1 VLESVHEG
9 AEDFADLLTPETFA
23 VLVVSRDEHASF
35 GWRVD
40 AKVAEWLTP
49 AKFAAVLRQSAD
61 RYDPPQ
67 VVEFAAEHQPDCP
80 CPRCVAS
87 RSAQR

>member
-9 AEDFADLLTPETFA
+9 AEDFAALIVPDKTFA
-23 VLVVSRDEHASF
+23 VLVVTRDALASH

-49 AKFAAVLRQSAD
+49 TRFARVLRQAAD

-67 VVEFAAEHQPDCP
+67 LVEFTAEHQPDCS
-80 CPRCVAS
+80 CPKCLAVKDA
-87 RSAQR
+87 